1 MFKVSEVIDFIFFG
15 YPQQQYMFLTSVVC
29 STKSKQPK
37 HPEPGKVDSQLLEK
51 VFEVGQGKQAS
62 GPSLQPELIPVSQ
75 GSNQLSLS
83 VFSTHDSI
91 FLRVVTEIS
100 IASRARDFAGSML
113 PTTHTIPMTEAAS
126 TGR

>member
-83 VFSTHDSI
+83 LG
-91 FLRVVTEIS
+91 FLGFLAFLDHIKSELDYKI
-100 IASRARDFAGSML
+100 
-113 PTTHTIPMTEAAS
+113 
-126 TGR
+126 